1 MIEGDATLWSFQA
14 FKNTVLFHVSDTL
27 LWFNLSRQL
36 SAAQPLTRFDYSA
49 NFDVKFTLS
58 CHCWQ
63 SVGRNKSI
71 WMSRVNI
78 LDENMNLLEILF
90 VSVTYFF
97 LIKSNKKP
105 YPNKNKKTTESNP
118 AFNIKNA
125 RAFLFEII
133 L

>member
-1 MIEGDATLWSFQA
+1 
-14 FKNTVLFHVSDTL
+14 
-27 LWFNLSRQL
+27 
-36 SAAQPLTRFDYSA
+36 
-49 NFDVKFTLS
+49 
-58 CHCWQ
+58 
-63 SVGRNKSI
+63 
-71 WMSRVNI
+71 MSRVNI

-105 YPNKNKKTTESNP
+105 YPNKNKKTAESNP

-125 RAFLFEII
+125 RSFLFEII